1 MGVRVRVRVRVGVR
15 VRANPNPISNANPNP
30 DQVTVAW
37 GCLLPYDAAR
47 RHLATG
53 HLQLPLQFG
62 ARRAPLSGAPLAAVL
77 G

>member
-1 MGVRVRVRVRVGVR
+1 M
-15 VRANPNPISNANPNP
+15 
-30 DQVTVAW
+30 AW

-62 ARRAPLSGAPLAAVL
+62 ARRAPLSGARLAAVL

>member
-1 MGVRVRVRVRVGVR
+1 M
-15 VRANPNPISNANPNP
+15 
-30 DQVTVAW
+30 AW

-77 G
+77 ALTLTLTLTVTLTLT